1 MCCIVEEEEDKN
13 MKWLKLLVQW
23 VSVGREQCNL
33 NCVQNHVSTLKHW
46 GLLKTITI
54 SAKCDDESSIK

>member
-23 VSVGREQCNL
+23 VLVGREQCNL
-33 NCVQNHVSTLKHW
+33 NCVENQVSKLQTLRF
-46 GLLKTITI
+46 
-54 SAKCDDESSIK
+54 IKNNYQFSLSVMMIPV